1 LTRKLREVEIP
12 IPEGM
17 QEAILDLP
25 VIQEG
30 EEPTTVGDLVQ
41 RAHDALFK
49 ANETVQNSVLATM
62 AAELVLKE
70 QRKRGTPTIVLD
82 IEGNAKLSVTYSSSA
97 PPKVLTNGKGKLP
110 SLTKL
115 REEAKALGVD
125 ISDLGRGKL
134 QIIQRLEESKSR

>member
-1 LTRKLREVEIP
+1 
-12 IPEGM
+12 M

-30 EEPTTVGDLVQ
+30 EEPTTVGELVK
-41 RAHDALFK
+41 RAHDSLLK

-70 QRKRGTPTIVLD
+70 QRKRGTPTIALD
-82 IEGNAKLSVTYSSSA
+82 IDGNAKLSVTYNASPSKPLMA
-97 PPKVLTNGKGKLP
+97 NGEGKLP

-134 QIIQRLEESKSR
+134 QIIQRLSESKSR

>member
-1 LTRKLREVEIP
+1 MTRKLREVEIQ

-25 VIQEG
+25 VIREG
-30 EEPTTVGDLVQ
+30 EEPTTVGELVK
-41 RAHDALFK
+41 RAHEALFR

-70 QRKRGTPTIVLD
+70 NRKRGTPTIVLD
-82 IEGNAKLSVTYSSSA
+82 INGNAKLSVAYNTTT
-97 PPKVLTNGKGKLP
+97 PVKTVVNGKGKLP
-110 SLTKL
+110 SLSKL
-115 REEAKALGVD
+115 REEAKSLGVD

-134 QIIQRLEESKSR
+134 EIIRRLEESKSR